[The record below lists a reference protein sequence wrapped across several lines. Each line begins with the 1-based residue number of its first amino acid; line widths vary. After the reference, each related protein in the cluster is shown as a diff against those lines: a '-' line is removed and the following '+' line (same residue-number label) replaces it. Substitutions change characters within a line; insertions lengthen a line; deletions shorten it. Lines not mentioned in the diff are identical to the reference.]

1 MTLFCYFQIKPQEK
15 IKFTL
20 EERNELMRLSPD
32 LNLVEADNWSDSFML
47 QQISKWIA
55 EAKATYILF
64 DIEEQVKIGG
74 LSKVLE
80 SLRNKKPIQIFI
92 KGHHTSLEKMLKMI
106 NAPTQKVED
115 GSDWLIRLSK
125 EFRS

>member
-1 MTLFCYFQIKPQEK
+1 MTLFCYFQIKPQEN

-20 EERNELMRLSPD
+20 EERNDLMRLSPD
-32 LNLVEADNWSDSFML
+32 LNLVEADNWSDPFML

-64 DIEEQVKIGG
+64 DIEEQEKIGG

-80 SLRNKKPIQIFI
+80 SLRKKKPRLIFI
-92 KGHHTSLEKMLKMI
+92 KGHHSRLEKMLKMI
-106 NAPTQKVED
+106 DAPTQRIEA
-115 GSDWLIRLSK
+115 GSDWLIKLSK
-125 EFRS
+125 KFSS